1 MAAEGSYT
9 HLGAGCRRFESCHS
23 DHVAADGISFAA
35 TFLQKSPLIHSVA
48 APFQIEPAA
57 LGFDLVF
64 FSKGLS
70 PIITRG
76 PNTDN
81 PNCMI
86 QVGNVF
92 GFIFSIENTL

>member
-1 MAAEGSYT
+1 MEGGVHADVQRLIAGCSAAGSAPA
-9 HLGAGCRRFESCHS
+9 LGAGCRRFESCHS

-64 FSKGLS
+64 FSKGLKS
-70 PIITRG
+70 YNYTR
-76 PNTDN
+76 TK
-81 PNCMI
+81 
-86 QVGNVF
+86 
-92 GFIFSIENTL
+92 